1 MNREGKLLV
10 ERASQTNT
18 VFVLYV
24 CTPAFLQRS
33 RVQAKKYPDGRRDMT
48 GDTRIKTIV
57 PVRENTYR
65 TIAHRSCNANWR
77 AVSARSG
84 DGGDVGMA

>member
-10 ERASQTNT
+10 EKSVTNEHS
-18 VFVLYV
+18 FVLYV

-48 GDTRIKTIV
+48 GDRRIKTIA

-65 TIAHRSCNANWR
+65 TIAHRCCNANWR
-77 AVSARSG
+77 G
-84 DGGDVGMA
+84 EL